1 MGGMEFNKIFA
12 AVLVAGIIAMLGG
25 FVAKQL
31 VHPHK
36 LEKDVYTIEVAEVAG
51 PDGAAAPAG
60 PEPILA
66 MIATADAARGEKVAK
81 ACAACHT
88 FTKGGPNGVGPNLWG
103 VVGGPKD
110 HMPGFA
116 YSGAILEKGGPTW
129 TYAEMNKF
137 LWKPKAYAPGTKMSY
152 AGLKK
157 PEDRAALLAWLRT
170 QSDSPVALPSD
181 AEIAAETAELAP
193 PAADA
198 AATEETPAEAAAPD
212 AKSAAETKA
221 ATDAATPDVPAASP
235 QTAPAAH

>member
-12 AVLVAGIIAMLGG
+12 AILVAGIIAMLGG

-36 LEKDVYTIEVAEVAG
+36 LHEEAFKIEAMESAGAGGATVAM
-51 PDGAAAPAG
+51 

-66 MIATADAARGEKVAK
+66 MIATADAAKGEKIAK
-81 ACAACHT
+81 ACAACHS
-88 FTKGGPNGVGPNLWG
+88 FNKGGAAGVGPNLYG

-116 YSGAILEKGGPTW
+116 YSGALLEKGGNVW
-129 TYAEMNKF
+129 TYSEMNKF
-137 LWKPKAYAPGTKMSY
+137 LWKPKAYAAGTKMSY

-170 QSDSPVALPSD
+170 QADAPKALPSD
-181 AEIAAETAELAP
+181 AEIAAENAELAP
-193 PAADA
+193 PAA
-198 AATEETPAEAAAPD
+198 AAP
-212 AKSAAETKA
+212 ETAGEA
-221 ATDAATPDVPAASP
+221 ATDAAVPAVPAKSP
-235 QTAPAAH
+235 EQPVKH